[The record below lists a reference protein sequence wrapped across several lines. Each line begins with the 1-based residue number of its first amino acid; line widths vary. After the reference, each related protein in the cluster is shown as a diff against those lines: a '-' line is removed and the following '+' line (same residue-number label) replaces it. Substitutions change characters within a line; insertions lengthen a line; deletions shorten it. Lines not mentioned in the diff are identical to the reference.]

1 MASVFP
7 DRGASAGRLG
17 GQRNERQAGSR
28 VTPLMQYVPVRLAAA
43 AATAMRGREGGGG
56 GRNRVMAYPSL
67 SGTPPPTPPPPP
79 KEVDDINKKLIILP
93 PASSRGLARAI
104 HCSAHSPPPHTSHS
118 PRPHKIMGWAV
129 GERTADSEV
138 CERERERG
146 GG

>member
-56 GRNRVMAYPSL
+56 GQEQSDGLPL
-67 SGTPPPTPPPPP
+67 PLWHPPTPPPPP

>member
-56 GRNRVMAYPSL
+56 AQEQSDGLPLPLWHPPQAPSP
-67 SGTPPPTPPPPP
+67 SQR
-79 KEVDDINKKLIILP
+79 
-93 PASSRGLARAI
+93 SR
-104 HCSAHSPPPHTSHS
+104 
-118 PRPHKIMGWAV
+118 
-129 GERTADSEV
+129 
-138 CERERERG
+138 
-146 GG
+146 